1 MHYVWK
7 RLKEHVYLS
16 AVPLALV
23 VSPHWGL
30 LSNRRL
36 YLTWHSHKNTV
47 QLPLCSDQTGW
58 TTYGNISDDL
68 LPRSLSLPFLP
79 RVLFSHCAIQ
89 QLWKI
94 SLLEASTLNYL
105 LCPGSYV
112 DWRWWLET
120 SLFCSVVSSDFF
132 QFFLFFFNCFFSS
145 YLSMFMHLAI
155 WEAQVG
161 NLPCW
166 QRGTI
171 RTMRKKKT

>member
-1 MHYVWK
+1 MRYVWK

-23 VSPHWGL
+23 SPHWGL
-30 LSNRRL
+30 LSNTRL

-68 LPRSLSLPFLP
+68 LPRSSSLPFLP
-79 RVLFSHCAIQ
+79 CVLFSHCAIQ
-89 QLWKI
+89 QLCKI

-112 DWRWWLET
+112 DWRWWLES
-120 SLFCSVVSSDFF
+120 SLFCSVVSSECLLSSL
-132 QFFLFFFNCFFSS
+132 FFLTAFSVRS
-145 YLSMFMHLAI
+145 CRCLRILLFEKH
-155 WEAQVG
+155 
-161 NLPCW
+161 
-166 QRGTI
+166 
-171 RTMRKKKT
+171 K

>member
-68 LPRSLSLPFLP
+68 LPRSSLPFLP

-89 QLWKI
+89 QLCKI

-120 SLFCSVVSSDFF
+120 SLFCSVVSSDSLLSIFF
-132 QFFLFFFNCFFSS
+132 FFLIAFSVRICRC
-145 YLSMFMHLAI
+145 LCILLFEKH
-155 WEAQVG
+155 
-161 NLPCW
+161 
-166 QRGTI
+166 
-171 RTMRKKKT
+171 K